1 MCDQEYPL
9 TGWLTIIKNVEDS
22 IKDAT
27 ELALAALSWI
37 LSDSLRAQR
46 FINVT
51 GLTPDRLRAA
61 IGDPATH
68 LAVLEFLCAHEPDL
82 IAAAESL
89 GCEPGELAA
98 ARDRIVA

>member
-1 MCDQEYPL
+1 MCDKEYPL
-9 TGWLTIIKNVEDS
+9 SGWLTILKSAEDS

-27 ELALAALSWI
+27 ELALGALSWI

-89 GCEPGELAA
+89 GIEPAAIAA
-98 ARDRIVA
+98 ARERLAR